1 MKYFV
6 LTAAAL
12 MMTISASAATI
23 VSVSCGSFDFGGTG
37 GSGTFVCPTLSSI
50 DNGGTP
56 IAEEIIYNQDYSNG
70 LANPTTT
77 QTIFGFS
84 AGAANASD
92 TLTSTGGSSS
102 NPATSGDGAAFV
114 ALSVGPPAEPA
125 GFVDLYTTISNAI
138 TVTYTNSYVAGSSLA
153 TTGFAQLVFSY
164 NPAVQGSAPEP
175 GSMMLLGSGLV
186 AAGILGRKKLV
197 RK

>member
-114 ALSVGPPAEPA
+114 ALSVGPPAEHHRHLYQQLRCWQFTGHHRFRAARVQLQPGRS
-125 GFVDLYTTISNAI
+125 GF
-138 TVTYTNSYVAGSSLA
+138 GS
-153 TTGFAQLVFSY
+153 
-164 NPAVQGSAPEP
+164 
-175 GSMMLLGSGLV
+175 
-186 AAGILGRKKLV
+186 
-197 RK
+197 